1 MAGNFKTDF
10 PARGCLHC
18 GDEDRA
24 RYRSGRCGNRARLR
38 ENPFQRLA
46 HQRVRGETLRSRHS
60 HKPGLFLRL
69 KRQTD
74 GHGTHHYA
82 PYALRET
89 GEATEIQP
97 AARQA

>member
-1 MAGNFKTDF
+1 
-10 PARGCLHC
+10 
-18 GDEDRA
+18 
-24 RYRSGRCGNRARLR
+24 
-38 ENPFQRLA
+38 
-46 HQRVRGETLRSRHS
+46 
-60 HKPGLFLRL
+60 LRL